1 MNREKAI
8 ELLRKDLEGY
18 KLRLKIEKIEEN
30 RKHFSEKIEALEMA
44 ISELKRTT
52 PKDLRKLSEQLK
64 VEVRNGTKTL
74 NQARKEFGL
83 KPAKGGDVLSV
94 TFKEY
99 M

>member
-1 MNREKAI
+1 MNIEKVI

-30 RKHFSEKIEALEMA
+30 RKHFSEKIEALEIA
-44 ISELKRTT
+44 INEFKRAA

-64 VEVRNGTKTL
+64 VEVRTGKKTL

-83 KPAKGGDVLSV
+83 KPIEGGDVLMF
-94 TFKEY
+94 TPKEY
-99 M
+99 V